1 MLGRV
6 KAAARELLRKREDRI
21 RFERV
26 VNAHHNVSVIDPSRV
41 YDARK
46 QGFTLSES
54 ALFGLN
60 EKNIGEYI
68 TTWEGYQPR
77 LAEKPHFV
85 VSDDKMLFSFAME
98 GIVEVP
104 RIYAVI
110 TAGRVESVSDEELT
124 NSNLYDFF
132 LKNQGGVLKARS
144 GYNGYGI
151 HVYTTDGAALFER
164 GEAVSREAFDKVVAG
179 SKSCLVQ
186 NRMEQGAY
194 ARGLFEDSVN
204 TLRII
209 SMKTKDS
216 NAHEVVA
223 AVQRIGTRR
232 SAPVDN
238 FSQGGASALI
248 DLETGTLSAMTCI
261 DSYDASGNR
270 VFFDR
275 HPDTGAQIRGIT
287 VPDWAGIKR
296 AIADITRKRPFFDLV
311 AWDIV
316 LKDDGIAVI
325 ETNMKSTLG
334 VFQVHGGM
342 RSSLLG
348 QKYKEF
354 GYIKD

>member
-1 MLGRV
+1 MLGGV
-6 KAAARELLRKREDRI
+6 KAAVRNILQQREEKICFD
-21 RFERV
+21 RV
-26 VNAHHNVSVIDPSRV
+26 VNAHHNVSVVDASKV
-41 YDARK
+41 FDARK
-46 QGFTLSES
+46 YGFTLSES
-54 ALFGLN
+54 ALFELN
-60 EKNIGEYI
+60 EDNIGEYI

-77 LAEKPHFV
+77 LVENPHFI

-104 RIYAVI
+104 KIYAVI
-110 TAGRVESVSDEELT
+110 TAGRVESVSREVLNND
-124 NSNLYDFF
+124 NLYDFF
-132 LKNQGGVLKARS
+132 LKNGGGVLKARS

-151 HVYTTDGAALFER
+151 HIYTADGTSLYER
-164 GEAVSREAFDKVVAG
+164 EETVSREDFDRVVRG
-179 SKSCLVQ
+179 TKSSLVQ
-186 NRMEQGAY
+186 NRMEQGRY
-194 ARGLFEDSVN
+194 ARELFDGSVN

-209 SMKTKDS
+209 SMRRKDS

-248 DLETGTLSAMTCI
+248 DLETGKLSAMTCI
-261 DSYDASGNR
+261 DSYDDAGKR
-270 VFFDR
+270 IFYDR
-275 HPDTGAQIRGIT
+275 HPDTGAQIKGIT
-287 VPDWAGIKR
+287 VPDWEGIKN
-296 AIADITRKRPFFDLV
+296 AIAEITRQRPFFDLV

-316 LKDDGIAVI
+316 LKDQGIAVI

-342 RSSLLG
+342 RSGLLG

-354 GYIKD
+354 GYIKE